1 MIGDPKAV
9 WFRNLVLYRLPS
21 GWSLTAAQ
29 LEEKLGSRPLQP
41 CGALEMLSRG
51 WVAPAPSARLLHALG
66 EHYLIALGVE
76 QKLLPASVVRQEALR
91 RAKIKEDSQ
100 GFPVGRRQM
109 RDLKMQVTEQ
119 LRARALTRQRTTRAW
134 IDPQGGW
141 CVVDAASPGKAEE
154 LIETLRDT
162 LGSFAVQFVQT
173 VRSAHTS
180 MAAWLTHGSA
190 PGRLVLD
197 QDLTL
202 VTADATKSSVR
213 YTRHTLDLREIRAHL
228 EAGKYP
234 SQLGLCW
241 NDRVAFMLTEKLAI
255 KRVQFLELEPE
266 TVAQQAAGA
275 DAEPQEKFDA
285 DFALMTGEL
294 TQLLDAVL
302 ESLGGEVPLA
312 AAA

>member
-1 MIGDPKAV
+1 M
-9 WFRNLVLYRLPS
+9 WFRNLVLYRLPA
-21 GWSLTAAQ
+21 GWSMSAAQ

-51 WVAPAPSARLLHALG
+51 WIPAAPEGRLVHALNQ
-66 EHYLIALGVE
+66 HYLIALGVE
-76 QKLLPASVVRQEALR
+76 QKLLPASIIRQEALR

-100 GFPVGRRQM
+100 GFPVGKRQM
-109 RDLKMQVTEQ
+109 RDLKQQVSEE
-119 LRARALTRQRTTRAW
+119 LRARALSRQRSTRAW
-134 IDPQGGW
+134 LDPEGGW

-173 VRSAHTS
+173 QRSPHTS

-190 PGRLVLD
+190 PGHLALD

-202 VTADATKSSVR
+202 MTADGTKSTVR
-213 YTRHTLDLREIRAHL
+213 YTRHPLDLREIRSHL
-228 EAGKYP
+228 EGGKYP
-234 SQLGLCW
+234 AQLGLCW

-255 KRVQFLELEPE
+255 KRVQFLDLEPD
-266 TVAQQAAGA
+266 AAVEQESA
-275 DAEPQEKFDA
+275 TATDPVEKFDA

-294 TQLLDAVL
+294 RRLLDEVL
-302 ESLGGEVPLA
+302 QSLGGEVPIA